1 MLGCFCML
9 KIDAAFLI
17 AVLFIGSGCGSSP
30 VVVPD
35 PATEPVAAPVPAAI
49 TAPDPVA
56 TLKQMLE
63 NCPKKKAWVK
73 VSLDKTGWDYW
84 QLEIKP
90 IGFDVKKTDSLV
102 SPLIGLIT
110 IVQELSLDG
119 PYASA
124 EEAVQPKSRV
134 DYDPTRTLLTGIYA
148 WQSDKWEFQALE
160 RTLMSSD
167 GSSGKIKRF
176 KPEDLKTEKFCIAW
190 PFVQQIPV
198 EEKLEVP
205 PR

>member
-1 MLGCFCML
+1 ML

-35 PATEPVAAPVPAAI
+35 PATEPVAAPVPVAN

-56 TLKQMLE
+56 TLKQLLE
-63 NCPKKKAWVK
+63 NFPKKKAWVR
-73 VSLDKTGWDYW
+73 VSSNQTGWDYW
-84 QLEIKP
+84 HLEIKP

-110 IVQELSLDG
+110 IEQALSLDG
-119 PYASA
+119 TYASA
-124 EEAVQPKSRV
+124 EEAARPKSHG
-134 DYDPTRTLLTGIYA
+134 DYDPTRSLCTGVYA
-148 WQSDKWEFQALE
+148 WQNDRWEFQALE
-160 RTLMSSD
+160 KTSFYSD
-167 GSSGKIKRF
+167 GTLGKKKIF
-176 KPEDLKTEKFCIAW
+176 KPEDLKTERLCYAW